1 MLGGS
6 LLKGLKSVTDVLLT
20 NNQLREAEALSNVSS
35 LAVLSPDFGG
45 LGYSPDMHLDTQQ
58 EAEIVFLV
66 SAWLESL
73 NSVDRSKSLS
83 KPLTSRPEGRRGMTL
98 SEKIFAAHDI
108 DQKGFVTPGDVV
120 RVSVDW
126 IMASEL
132 SWHVSLSKS
141 VL

>member
-1 MLGGS
+1 VLGGS

-83 KPLTSRPEGRRGMTL
+83 KPLTYRPKRLCDTRRCGKSKCGL
-98 SEKIFAAHDI
+98 DY
-108 DQKGFVTPGDVV
+108 GF
-120 RVSVDW
+120 RVILACES
-126 IMASEL
+126 
-132 SWHVSLSKS
+132 
-141 VL
+141 

>member
-1 MLGGS
+1 VLGGP
-6 LLKGLKSVTDVLLT
+6 LLRQLKSVTDVLFK

-35 LAVLSPDFGG
+35 LAVLPPDFGG